1 MKYPLG
7 PKPMLFIF
15 IIGFIAGVYSLLM
28 APTHIIVSDWVDL
41 IVALIWYIIMGLC
54 TLGNAGG
61 MLHQTEV
68 LQGSEVKED
77 TEP

>member
-28 APTHIIVSDWVDL
+28 APTQIIVSDWVGL
-41 IVALIWYIIMGLC
+41 IVALIWYILMGLC
-54 TLGNAGG
+54 TLGNAWG
-61 MLHQTEV
+61 MLHQVEV
-68 LQGSEVKED
+68 LQSPEV
-77 TEP
+77 TQT